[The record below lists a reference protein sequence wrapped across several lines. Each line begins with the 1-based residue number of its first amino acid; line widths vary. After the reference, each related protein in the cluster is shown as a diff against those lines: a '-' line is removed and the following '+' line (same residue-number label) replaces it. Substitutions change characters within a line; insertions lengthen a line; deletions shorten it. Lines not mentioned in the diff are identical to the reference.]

1 MRRGARGWTV
11 RSFTVLASVGAGLAC
26 GSSSGGL
33 PASGE
38 AISCG
43 PEMYI
48 SDGGCVR
55 FPGFSDAVMPGG
67 DGESTD
73 DAGDAG
79 SPSDA
84 TTAEAG
90 DASEAESSSSVV
102 VCASAN
108 DCYLKGPGTV
118 YCCLDKVCAFSND
131 NTSIVD
137 CTDAKPQLI
146 EASNYDQSC
155 KTDTDCVPISE
166 GNACDLLPAVRMRRS
181 VKVPSLSTSR
191 ILRRR
196 AWPPAL
202 SPQPMDAVVERTTFA
217 V

>member
-1 MRRGARGWTV
+1 
-11 RSFTVLASVGAGLAC
+11 
-26 GSSSGGL
+26 
-33 PASGE
+33 
-38 AISCG
+38 
-43 PEMYI
+43 MYI

-55 FPGFSDAVMPGG
+55 FPGFSDAVMPVG

-137 CTDAKPQLI
+137 CTDADAQLI
-146 EASNYDQSC
+146 QASDYDQSC
-155 KTDTDCVPISE
+155 MTDSDCVAVSV
-166 GNACDLLPAVRMRRS
+166 GNACYPGFLNCSLGTINVGALAQYNADVAKTNATLCGVIGDCGVQIPCCRGGQCQTGDHCSPVSPGDAATDAKGGTGSGDTGTSDAPAGG
-181 VKVPSLSTSR
+181 
-191 ILRRR
+191 
-196 AWPPAL
+196 
-202 SPQPMDAVVERTTFA
+202 
-217 V
+217 